1 MDVHAPVSADD
12 PAYPAAEVP
21 PASSQRAWLPP
32 LVAVVGFLAFC
43 AVVLSREVA
52 MLEPDDSSYRA
63 ALVALTQGHWLLTD
77 EQYRALSAQLGQIM
91 QWTQLPSG
99 LWTTEKNPGYVLLAY
114 PFQALGVL
122 RLAPLFYGAIGCVGL
137 YTGGRRWLGRWGG
150 TWTVLA
156 FLFSGAAIAFAWR
169 PTMPTFT
176 DAALVAAGTGGL
188 LWALLATDRTARA
201 RVVGGSLA
209 VLAFDLAV
217 LARYTNIVVLVVAVV
232 AVLATYRRAGL
243 AFRHVAWW
251 LGLVALLIAV
261 MLGYGAVVY
270 GSATGSGYGSGVIT
284 FSLAAIGPN
293 LAGMPG
299 LLLRAMPVMVVALAG
314 LVWIGARYLRHGVD
328 AADVAERT
336 RDLVVG
342 GFLAAGWFALWAV
355 YAAYDWTAQMLGGGR
370 PGGGFPGG
378 GPGGGPGAGQGG
390 SAVVV
395 PASLPSAP
403 ADPGLPGDP
412 GPGLPDGGLPGGGF
426 PGGGPGSLGDAGIHV
441 IRFYVPVIGLVALL
455 AAFTLSRLPRWW
467 LSAAVVVVLVVLA
480 YLSADRL
487 VATPALAGRGGF
499 GVGPVTQGP
508 IDQGPGG

>member
-1 MDVHAPVSADD
+1 MDLPAPASAAD
-12 PAYPAAEVP
+12 PAYPEAEVP

-99 LWTTEKNPGYVLLAY
+99 MWTTEKNSGYMLLAY

-122 RLAPLFYGAIGCVGL
+122 RLAPLLYGAIGCVGL
-137 YTGGRRWLGRWGG
+137 YAGGRRWLGRWGG

-176 DAALVAAGTGGL
+176 DASLVAAGAGGL
-188 LWALLATDRTARA
+188 VWALLAIDRTARA

-232 AVLATYRRAGL
+232 AVLSTYRRSGL

-251 LGLVALLIAV
+251 LGLVVLLVVV

-293 LAGMPG
+293 VAGMPG

-314 LVWIGARYLRHGVD
+314 LVWIGARYLRAH

-355 YAAYDWTAQMLGGGR
+355 YAAYDWTAQMLGDGR

-378 GPGGGPGAGQGG
+378 GFPGGGPPGAGLGGGPGGGPGT
-390 SAVVV
+390 
-395 PASLPSAP
+395 
-403 ADPGLPGDP
+403 
-412 GPGLPDGGLPGGGF
+412 
-426 PGGGPGSLGDAGIHV
+426 LGDAGIHV

-467 LSAAVVVVLVVLA
+467 LSAAVVAVLVVLA

-487 VATPALAGRGGF
+487 VATPALAGRGGV
-499 GVGPVTQGP
+499 GIGPVTQGP
-508 IDQGPGG
+508 GGGPPGG